1 MKTWFSGKTVVC
13 GLAILLG
20 ACGGDDKEESGGSG
34 VPGCAEV
41 CAKVAPLMCPD
52 DVPASCESD
61 CGQLAQLKPECAS
74 QVRALVACSAARP
87 ATDFSCVDGES
98 ELSDTQC
105 VAETDAV
112 GACVLGGVSGMGGG
126 GSGGSSG
133 ASGASG
139 MGGTCPF
146 TNDGECDEPDFC
158 PAGTDT
164 ADCG

>member
-20 ACGGDDKEESGGSG
+20 ACGGDDEEDNGGGSG

-41 CAKVAPLMCPD
+41 CAKVAPLMCPG

-87 ATDFSCVDGES
+87 ATDFACVDGES

-112 GACVLGGVSGMGGG
+112 GACVLGGGAGMGGG
-126 GSGGSSG
+126 GAGNECED
-133 ASGASG
+133 A
-139 MGGTCPF
+139 F
-146 TNDGECDEPDFC
+146 DGFCDEPDFC
-158 PAGTDT
+158 AAGTDT